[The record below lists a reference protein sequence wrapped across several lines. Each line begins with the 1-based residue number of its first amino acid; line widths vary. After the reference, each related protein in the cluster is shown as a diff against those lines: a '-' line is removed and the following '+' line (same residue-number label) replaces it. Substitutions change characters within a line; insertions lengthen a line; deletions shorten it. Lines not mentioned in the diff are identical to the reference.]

1 LPVRAVVTTL
11 RGMMFDPN
19 RSRLPTVLA
28 ACALSALAASARAA
42 APIAKP
48 TPDPVI
54 EIVTRIQRADYE
66 GDRAALA
73 RLHDELT
80 PFAVERPTAAASIRY
95 WQGFARWRRALNGFN
110 DAADPT
116 ELEADLRQAVEEFGD
131 ALNRDPAFV
140 DARVGQVSCLQ
151 SLAFLHAKEPEIV
164 KGLVARFVPAF
175 KESVANAPDNPRV
188 LWVVGMSEWY
198 SPPGLSAAQ
207 VEERHAKA
215 LATYRHALDLARRS
229 KLRTREPLEPSW
241 GEPELLMSL
250 AWSTLNQTTPDPD
263 AAEDYARQA
272 LALVPYWH
280 YVRDILL
287 PQIQTAR
294 KAIQKEEQQSE

>member
-1 LPVRAVVTTL
+1 MVTTL
-11 RGMMFDPN
+11 RGMMCDPS
-19 RSRLPTVLA
+19 RSRLRTVLA
-28 ACALSALAASARAA
+28 ACALTALSASTRAA
-42 APIAKP
+42 APVAKP

-54 EIVTRIQRADYE
+54 VIVTRIQRADYE

-80 PFAVERPTAAASIRY
+80 PFAGERPTAAASIRY

-110 DAADPT
+110 DSADPK
-116 ELEADLRQAVEEFGD
+116 ELETDLRQAVDEFGD
-131 ALNRDPAFV
+131 ALSRDPAFV
-140 DARVGQVSCLQ
+140 DARIAQVSCLQ
-151 SLAFLHAKEPEIV
+151 SLAFLHAKEPAIV

-175 KESVANAPDNPRV
+175 QESVAKAPDNPRV
-188 LWVVGMSEWY
+188 MWVAGMSEWY
-198 SPPGLSAAQ
+198 SPPGLTAAQ

-215 LATYRHALDLARRS
+215 LATYQHALDLARRP
-229 KLRTREPLEPSW
+229 KRPIRDPLEPSW

-250 AWSTLNQTTPDPD
+250 AWSALNQTTPDPE

-287 PQIQTAR
+287 PQIQAAR
-294 KAIQKEEQQSE
+294 KAIQKEEQRSA